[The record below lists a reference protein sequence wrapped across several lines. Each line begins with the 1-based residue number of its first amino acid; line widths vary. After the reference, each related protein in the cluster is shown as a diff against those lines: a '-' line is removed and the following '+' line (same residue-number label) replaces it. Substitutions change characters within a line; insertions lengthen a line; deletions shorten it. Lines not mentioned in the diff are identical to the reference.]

1 MSKTL
6 RDVRCAKELRNGAVL
21 VGGISRQKES
31 VQAVMV
37 LEEEWSMLS
46 FKSRVGEEM
55 ACSWAGQQRYEGGNA
70 DRLMLHRSVM
80 VVIRLEPP
88 GQNLNARKKV
98 WY

>member
-1 MSKTL
+1 ML
-6 RDVRCAKELRNGAVL
+6 R
-21 VGGISRQKES
+21 
-31 VQAVMV
+31 
-37 LEEEWSMLS
+37 

-55 ACSWAGQQRYEGGNA
+55 ACRCTEQQRYEGGND
-70 DRLMLHRSVM
+70 DRLMLHRSAM